1 MSDDTTHPATGLQ
14 TKLPMSRQMALAL
27 TTVAAM
33 TAFIAAL
40 SFILSFDALR
50 ALAIEVGVQPGR
62 AWMAP
67 VAIDVAQAAAT
78 AGYVIFRITGRGR
91 YSLVYCAS
99 LAVVTVLLSVVG
111 NAFHAWQTAER
122 NIARVAAGENLGF
135 VPQTPW
141 IGALFAAIFP
151 LLWLALFHLFVMMIH
166 RNQPSLVAQQ
176 PARAAAD
183 ASVGTNT
190 APQVA
195 SRWEHFDSGV
205 GADERPAVAPHGND
219 ERKSAP
225 GQWEIEQLDATA
237 PSAIPTPRNPIA
249 APATGDRPGAAATR
263 NGYPQTQDG
272 LLRFL
277 EDSDFHETV
286 KVVASMMVTAPQL
299 RQIDVAHRL
308 QIDKS
313 TVSRRWRQFREAAE
327 TEGFCVPP
335 LPVVEA
341 GDQAKEISLS

>member
-14 TKLPMSRQMALAL
+14 PKLPMSRQMALAL
-27 TTVAAM
+27 ATVAVM

-50 ALAIEVGVQPGR
+50 ALAIEVGVQPRR

-122 NIARVAAGENLGF
+122 NIARVAAGEDLGF
-135 VPQTPW
+135 VPQAPW

-151 LLWLALFHLFVMMIH
+151 LLWLALFHLFVMMVH
-166 RNQPSLVAQQ
+166 RNQPSQVAPQ
-176 PARAAAD
+176 PASAAAV
-183 ASVGTNT
+183 ALAGTNT

-205 GADERPAVAPHGND
+205 GAAERPAPAPNGND
-219 ERKSAP
+219 DRASAQLP
-225 GQWEIEQLDATA
+225 WEIERVGATA

-249 APATGDRPGAAATR
+249 APATVDQPGPAATR
-263 NGYPQTQDG
+263 NGYSQTQDG

-313 TVSRRWRQFREAAE
+313 TVSRRWRQFRESAE
-327 TEGFCVPP
+327 TEGFSVPP
-335 LPVVEA
+335 LPVFEV
-341 GDQAKEISLS
+341 GDQAKEAAFS